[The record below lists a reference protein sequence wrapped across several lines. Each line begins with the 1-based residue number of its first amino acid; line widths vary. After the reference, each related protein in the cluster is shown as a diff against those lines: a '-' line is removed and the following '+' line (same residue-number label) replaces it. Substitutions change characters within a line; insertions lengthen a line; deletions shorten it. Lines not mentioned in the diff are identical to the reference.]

1 MADVARIAGVSPQ
14 TVSRA
19 LRGHP
24 HVTEVTRR
32 QVEAAVAETG
42 YRRAGFARA
51 LVTGRSMTIGVLTHE
66 SEYYA
71 RSAMMLGVQQATR
84 ERGYFVSAAGTT
96 SVSSAAVT
104 EAIERLRD
112 QGVDGL
118 VIALP
123 IWDEVS
129 LAKSTDGVPT
139 AVIDGLGSAADEIVV
154 VDQHRAGRLAT
165 EHLIGLGHTAIWHVA
180 GPQAWTDASGR
191 TTGWSAALT
200 EAGLDVP
207 PVLHGD
213 WSPESGHRL
222 GLVLARMPE
231 VTAVFVSSD
240 EMAFGVV
247 RALVESG
254 RRVPEDV
261 SVVGMDDIALARFG
275 SPPLTTVR
283 QPFGELARIAVEHV
297 IDLIDD
303 PHHATEPI
311 VLQADLVVRASTA
324 PPPERTLA
332 GTD

>member
-1 MADVARIAGVSPQ
+1 M
-14 TVSRA
+14 
-19 LRGHP
+19 
-24 HVTEVTRR
+24 
-32 QVEAAVAETG
+32 
-42 YRRAGFARA
+42 
-51 LVTGRSMTIGVLTHE
+51 
-66 SEYYA
+66 
-71 RSAMMLGVQQATR
+71 
-84 ERGYFVSAAGTT
+84 
-96 SVSSAAVT
+96 
-104 EAIERLRD
+104 
-112 QGVDGL
+112 
-118 VIALP
+118 
-123 IWDEVS
+123 S